1 MAHNNKQHMDDI
13 KNTDLLYNMACTI
26 KRVIEENEMLRNENR
41 RLREIEKEYR
51 EFVSNQ
57 VKTYNDNFNDVI
69 TAMLKVK

>member
-1 MAHNNKQHMDDI
+1 MDDI
-13 KNTDLLYNMACTI
+13 KNTDLLYNMACAI
-26 KRVIEENEMLRNENR
+26 KRVIEENDMLRNENR